1 MTENMQADFV
11 QRRQAGFVRCCL
23 RIYDIT
29 LKGERCGNYVP
40 KDKMANYNRENDAV
54 RQNEYY
60 DRQPVRQAPKKKK
73 KKKRNI
79 FLFILK
85 KLIACIAVTLL
96 SLFLIIIITGTV
108 VATALTVYVTGF
120 MDDSSSITLQELEA
134 GSTTYFY
141 GQKLNEETGEYE
153 NAKLFELKPPDGIQR
168 IPVEIEKVPQHVRDA
183 FVYTEDER
191 FYLHDGVDYKRTFTA
206 FLNMFIHFYD
216 SDQGGSTI
224 TQQLI
229 KNLTGD
235 DEKTPQRKIREIF
248 AAMQL
253 EKNYSKDE
261 ILEEYLNYIGFGGP
275 RNGIEVAAIHYF
287 GKHVEDLTIP
297 EAAVLAAI
305 PKSPEYYGPFVEYY
319 DDAGNLTVDGRA
331 NNKTRQ
337 EYVLWQMYKNGGITY
352 DEYQEYLVTDLLYT
366 DSEEYR
372 KLHPEVDLQE
382 MENKQKIYTWE
393 DDALYYEALDE
404 LQTLYNIDRDDAYDR
419 LLRGGYKIYSTIDKK
434 MQTYV
439 EEKFLDINNIVRER
453 DVRKWVDLD
462 GDGTV
467 EEDEALPHIAFTA
480 LRYDGSVMCTVGNWG
495 EKKDSLVTNYAC
507 DEPRQ
512 VGSTM
517 KPVAT
522 YGLGIESDHIHWGS
536 VYRNSPLQHLKVDNI
551 PWPFNY
557 GRVAGNGSSNFIY
570 YYLQQSFNTVPAQLV
585 DEMSPKAVFQYCTE
599 TLGMELD
606 PADEAH
612 SPLAL
617 GALTYGITLENL
629 VNAYLP
635 YGAKGVYN
643 EAHIISRIEDPTGQV
658 IVDYSNG
665 KNTRQAISAES
676 AWVMNRLIKNVVDNG
691 TGTNARLW
699 NKTVIGKTG
708 TTENWYDLAFVGMT
722 RDFAS
727 AVTIGYKSNHPD
739 VTLSGLNSAS
749 LWTKI
754 IGEYANTQFPDTG
767 VDFDPVETVITAQ
780 MCSATGMIANSY
792 CPKGGTGYWKST
804 YAPYCDGNHYVAPSP
819 STTPSTQTP
828 EYGPSG
834 GDTGT
839 GGGWV
844 DPGTGG
850 GWVDPGT
857 GGGDTGTGGGTGGDV
872 GGWVDP
878 GTGGGDAGT
887 GGESW

>member
-1 MTENMQADFV
+1 MDRNNRANEPV
-11 QRRQAGFVRCCL
+11 RRNS
-23 RIYDIT
+23 Y
-29 LKGERCGNYVP
+29 
-40 KDKMANYNRENDAV
+40 YNDTN
-54 RQNEYY
+54 
-60 DRQPVRQAPKKKK
+60 VRQAPKKKK
-73 KKKRNI
+73 KKKKNI
-79 FLFILK
+79 FLFVIK
-85 KLIACIAVTLL
+85 KLFACIATTLL
-96 SLFLIIIITGTV
+96 SLFLIIVITGTV
-108 VATALTVYVTGF
+108 VATALTVYVMDF
-120 MDDSSSITLQELEA
+120 MDDSSSITLAELEA
-134 GSTTYFY
+134 GSITYFY
-141 GQKLNEETGEYE
+141 GQKLNSETGELE
-153 NAKLFELKPPDGIQR
+153 DTVLLELKPPDGIQR
-168 IPVEIEKVPQHVRDA
+168 IPVDIEKVPQHVRNA

-319 DDAGNLTVDGRA
+319 DDAGNLTVDGKA
-331 NNKTRQ
+331 NNRSRQ

-352 DEYQEYLVTDLLYT
+352 DEYQAYLAEELLYT
-366 DSEEYR
+366 DSEEYK
-372 KLHPEVDLQE
+372 KLHPEIDLQD
-382 MENKQKIYTWE
+382 MENEQKIYSWE
-393 DDALYYEALDE
+393 VDAMYYEALDE
-404 LQTLYNIDRDDAYDR
+404 LQTLYNIEREEAADR
-419 LLRGGYKIYSTIDKK
+419 LLRGGYRIYSTIDKR
-434 MQTYV
+434 MQNYL
-439 EEKFLDINNIVRER
+439 EEKFLNINNIISEGTVRR
-453 DVRKWVDLD
+453 WIDLD
-462 GDGTV
+462 EDGEV

-480 LRYDGSVMCTVGNWG
+480 LRYDGSVMCTIGNWG
-495 EKKDSLVTNYAC
+495 EKKDSLITNYAC
-507 DEPRQ
+507 REPRQ

-517 KPVAT
+517 KPVAA

-536 VYRNSPLQHLKVDNI
+536 VYRNSPLPHIIVDDE

-557 GRVAGNGSSNFIY
+557 GRARGDGSANFVF
-570 YYLQQSFNTVPAQLV
+570 YYLQQSYNTVPAQLV
-585 DEMSPKAVFQYCTE
+585 DEMSANAVFKYCTE
-599 TLGMELD
+599 NLGMELD
-606 PADEAH
+606 SEDETH

-635 YGAKGVYN
+635 YGAHGVYN
-643 EAHIISRIEDPTGQV
+643 EAHIISKIEDPTGKI
-658 IVDYSNG
+658 IVDNVEG
-665 KNTRQAISAES
+665 KNTRQAVSAET

-691 TGTNARLW
+691 TGTAARLS

-727 AVTIGYKSNHPD
+727 AVTIGYKQNHKD
-739 VTLSGLNSAS
+739 LTLPSSIKSAAVWS
-749 LWTKI
+749 KI
-754 IGEYANTQFPDTG
+754 IGEYANTYFTDTG
-767 VDFDPVETVITAQ
+767 VDFDPVDSVISAP
-780 MCSATGMIANSY
+780 MCSATGMIANQY
-792 CPKGGTGYWKST
+792 CPKGNTGYWKSS
-804 YAPYCDGNHYVAPSP
+804 YAPYCDGSHYVAPAP
-819 STTPSTQTP
+819 STAQP
-828 EYGPSG
+828 EYGAT
-834 GDTGT
+834 DTGT

-844 DPGTGG
+844 DPNAGGGTGGDAGGWVDPNAGGGWVDPNAGGTGGDTGG
-850 GWVDPGT
+850 GWVDPNA
-857 GGGDTGTGGGTGGDV
+857 GGGTGGDA

-878 GTGGGDAGT
+878 NAGGQT
-887 GGESW
+887 W

>member
-1 MTENMQADFV
+1 
-11 QRRQAGFVRCCL
+11 
-23 RIYDIT
+23 
-29 LKGERCGNYVP
+29 
-40 KDKMANYNRENDAV
+40 MAKNNRDSEHV
-54 RQNEYY
+54 RQRAYP
-60 DRQPVRQAPKKKK
+60 DDMPVRQAPKKKKK

-85 KLIACIAVTLL
+85 KLFACIATTLL

-108 VATALTVYVTGF
+108 VATALTVYVMDF
-120 MDDSSSITLQELEA
+120 MDESTSITLAELEA

-141 GQKLNEETGEYE
+141 GKKLDEKTGEYVD
-153 NAKLFELKPPDGIQR
+153 AKLFELKPPDGIQR
-168 IPVEIEKVPQHVRDA
+168 IPVEIEQVPQHVRDA

-191 FYLHDGVDYKRTFTA
+191 FYLHDGVDYKRTFSA

-261 ILEEYLNYIGFGGP
+261 ILKEYLNYIGFGGP
-275 RNGIEVAAIHYF
+275 RNGIQVAAIHYF
-287 GKHVEDLTIP
+287 GKSVEELTVP

-352 DEYQEYLVTDLLYT
+352 DEYQEYLSTELLYT

-382 MENKQKIYTWE
+382 MQDEQKAYSWE
-393 DDALYYEALDE
+393 EDALYFEARDYLME
-404 LQTLYNIDRDDAYDR
+404 LYNIDIDQADDR
-419 LLRGGYKIYSTIDKK
+419 LLRGGYKIYSTIDPH
-434 MQTYV
+434 MQAYV
-439 EEKFLDINNIVRER
+439 EEKFLDINNIISEGS
-453 DVRKWVDLD
+453 VRKWVDLD

-495 EKKDSLVTNYAC
+495 KKEEMGSLITNYAC
-507 DEPRQ
+507 RDKRQ
-512 VGSTM
+512 IGSTV
-517 KPVAT
+517 KPIAT
-522 YGLGIESDHIHWGS
+522 YGCGIESDYIHWGS
-536 VYRNSPLQHLKVDNI
+536 VFRDSPLQHIKVEDK

-557 GRVAGNGSSNFIY
+557 GRTVGTGNPNFVF
-570 YYLQQSFNTVPAQLV
+570 YYLQKSYNTVPAQLADNMGV
-585 DEMSPKAVFQYCTE
+585 STVYKFCTE
-599 TLGMELD
+599 NLGMELD
-606 PADEAH
+606 EKDEAH

-617 GALTYGITLENL
+617 GALTYGITLQNL

-635 YGAKGVYN
+635 YGAQGVYN
-643 EAHIISRIEDPTGQV
+643 EAHIISRMEDATGQ
-658 IVDYSNG
+658 ILVDNTNG
-665 KNTRQAISAES
+665 RNTKQAVSAES

-691 TGTNARLW
+691 TGTPAKLW

-727 AVTIGYKSNHPD
+727 AVTIGYKQNHESL
-739 VTLSGLNSAS
+739 TLSSGIQSAAV
-749 LWTKI
+749 WNRI
-754 IGEYANTQFPDTG
+754 IGEYANTMFPDTG
-767 VDFDPVETVITAQ
+767 VDFDPVDSVITAQ
-780 MCSATGMIANSY
+780 MCAATGMIANSY
-792 CPKGGTGYWKST
+792 CPKGSTGYWKST
-804 YAPYCDGNHYVAPSP
+804 YAPYCDGSHGGVLVGQN
-819 STTPSTQTP
+819 TTTQQQQP
-828 EYGPSG
+828 EYGT

-839 GGGWV
+839 GAGTGGGDTGWV

-850 GWVDPGT
+850 GTVDPGTGGGTVDPGTGGGTVDPGT
-857 GGGDTGTGGGTGGDV
+857 GGGDT
-872 GGWVDP
+872 GWVDP

-887 GGESW
+887 GEIW